1 MGSYKTNQLSNPV
14 YESMYCTSSNFKSRL
29 LNAIRFT
36 SEPIGFG
43 PEVHLERPT
52 SLQRELFAIGAV
64 KGDGA
69 ASVNP
74 VACSGVMKNLYFR
87 SGWMDCCVSK
97 PFSSGAAS
105 GLVLNRRNTLMKQNS
120 PNFSGPAQRPLLIM
134 FTTALAFAQ
143 SGDISG
149 STSNFTTL
157 GTTILKIVVTLAGM
171 GFVGLIIFGGLTL
184 ATNRPRGLA
193 MIGGG
198 IFGALLA
205 GLAFALVNTLT
216 GQSVSTGMLVLPLR
230 TFFS

>member
-1 MGSYKTNQLSNPV
+1 MNNNSFRFPRVTQMLSLV
-14 YESMYCTSSNFKSRL
+14 VLT
-29 LNAIRFT
+29 
-36 SEPIGFG
+36 
-43 PEVHLERPT
+43 
-52 SLQRELFAIGAV
+52 
-64 KGDGA
+64 A
-69 ASVNP
+69 A
-74 VACSGVMKNLYFR
+74 
-87 SGWMDCCVSK
+87 
-97 PFSSGAAS
+97 AA
-105 GLVLNRRNTLMKQNS
+105 L
-120 PNFSGPAQRPLLIM
+120 
-134 FTTALAFAQ
+134 AQ

-216 GQSVSTGMLVLPLR
+216 GQSVSTGILLLPLR
-230 TFFS
+230 TFLS